1 MKGLKEAVDDVVRE
15 LDEKDAVR
23 EIALKASRDIL
34 RRSKEAIAMMH
45 RAQDPIELLRR
56 IREDHMALIS
66 TLREHPELIHAGYVS
81 DASQEFTEAMIL
93 YTIFKDHEI
102 PDSRELKVDAG
113 SYAMGLADVVG
124 ELRRSVLDH
133 LKDGDINTAELRLSQ
148 MEDIQEQ
155 LMRLDYPS
163 AIVNIRQKQDMAR
176 ALIEKTRGEVAL
188 SKRLLAV
195 EKKLE
200 K

>member
-1 MKGLKEAVDDVVRE
+1 MKGLKEAVDEVIRE

-45 RAQDPIELLRR
+45 RGKDAVETLRKL
-56 IREDHMALIS
+56 REDHMALIS

-81 DASQEFTEAMIL
+81 DASQEFTEAMVL
-93 YTIFKDHEI
+93 YTVFEEEEI
-102 PDSRELKVDAG
+102 PSSGELKVDAG

-133 LKDGDINTAELRLSQ
+133 LKEGDMETAELRLVQ
-148 MEDIQEQ
+148 MEEIYEQ

-163 AIVNIRQKQDMAR
+163 AIVQIRQKQDMAR
-176 ALIEKTRGEVAL
+176 ALIEKTRGEVAI

-195 EKKLE
+195 ERRLV
-200 K
+200 